1 MVKQI
6 KVSEAVADEVS
17 ALGAV
22 VAAGAAA
29 FPGVPAGVPAE
40 EVPSATL
47 GKVIVRGA
55 LFTEVLA
62 DDVMASREKP
72 RAGEDEQDAAVRAA
86 VEKTVRTLA
95 RQVLG
100 ADGAP
105 LKTYAEWNVFG
116 VRHRDEA
123 LHLFNVARRLNG
135 SAEDAEKN

>member
-1 MVKQI
+1 MGK
-6 KVSEAVADEVS
+6 SPNAA
-17 ALGAV
+17 AV
-22 VAAGAAA
+22 VAAAAGVSA
-29 FPGVPAGVPAE
+29 AVVFAGVPEGVPAE
-40 EVPSATL
+40 EVASATL
-47 GKVIVRGA
+47 GPVIVRGA

-62 DDVMASREKP
+62 DDVLASREKP
-72 RAGEDEQDAAVRAA
+72 RAGEDEQVAAVRAA

-95 RQVLG
+95 RQVLD
-100 ADGAP
+100 ADGQP

>member
-1 MVKQI
+1 MGK
-6 KVSEAVADEVS
+6 AFNA
-17 ALGAV
+17 AAV
-22 VAAGAAA
+22 VAAAAGVSAAVA
-29 FPGVPAGVPAE
+29 FAGVPEGVPAE
-40 EVPSATL
+40 EVQSATL
-47 GKVIVRGA
+47 GPVTVRGG

-72 RAGEDEQDAAVRAA
+72 RAGEDEQAAAIRAA

-100 ADGAP
+100 SDGEP

-135 SAEDAEKN
+135 PAEDAEKN

>member
-1 MVKQI
+1 MTKSI
-6 KVSEAVADEVS
+6 KVSAAVADE
-17 ALGAV
+17 ANARAV
-22 VAAGAAA
+22 AMGAAA
-29 FPGVPAGVPAE
+29 LPGVPDGVPAE
-40 EVPSATL
+40 EVASATL
-47 GKVIVRGA
+47 GPVIVRGA

-72 RAGEDEQDAAVRAA
+72 RAGEDEQAAAIRAA

-95 RQVLG
+95 HQVLG
-100 ADGAP
+100 SDGEP

>member
-1 MVKQI
+1 MRK
-6 KVSEAVADEVS
+6 SSNAVA
-17 ALGAV
+17 
-22 VAAGAAA
+22 VAAAAA
-29 FPGVPAGVPAE
+29 STSAPAFAGVPEGVPAE
-40 EVPSATL
+40 EVASATL
-47 GKVIVRGA
+47 GTVIVRGA

-72 RAGEDEQDAAVRAA
+72 RAGEDEQAAAVRAA

-95 RQVLG
+95 RQVLD
-100 ADGAP
+100 ADGQP

-123 LHLFNVARRLNG
+123 LHLFNIARRLNG

>member
-1 MVKQI
+1 MGK
-6 KVSEAVADEVS
+6 SPNAA
-17 ALGAV
+17 AV
-22 VAAGAAA
+22 VAAAAGVSAAVA
-29 FPGVPAGVPAE
+29 FAGVPEGVPAE
-40 EVPSATL
+40 EVASATL
-47 GKVIVRGA
+47 GPVIVRGA

-62 DDVMASREKP
+62 DDVLASREKP
-72 RAGEDEQDAAVRAA
+72 RAGEDEQVAAVRAA

-95 RQVLG
+95 RQVLD
-100 ADGAP
+100 ADGQP